1 MDLLDN
7 CLLKQK
13 TVQADPLQLHLQGH
27 HIQNTRMIVADL
39 YSCIRKQK
47 LGSFPLQ
54 MFFNHKKVKRPCYG
68 LMEQND
74 QAPNEMK

>member
-1 MDLLDN
+1 MDFLDN

-47 LGSFPLQ
+47 PGSFPQ
-54 MFFNHKKVKRPCYG
+54 EMAVHKG
-68 LMEQND
+68 LDRRETKKHQESIWTISFMIF
-74 QAPNEMK
+74 